1 MLCYAMLWFC
11 RGLHKCFSYKSQ
23 LANAHTS
30 LPAVFYDKTF
40 LIYIEGKKKNLWLTA
55 CRCSQRFSLSDRMN
69 QEVNFRVRLN
79 ELCREPNLIK

>member
-11 RGLHKCFSYKSQ
+11 RGLHRCFSYKSQ

-40 LIYIEGKKKNLWLTA
+40 LIYIEGKKRT
-55 CRCSQRFSLSDRMN
+55 FG
-69 QEVNFRVRLN
+69 
-79 ELCREPNLIK
+79 